1 MTISSKER
9 RVAVPVVE
17 VIAALEREAGNT
29 DTDPRWL
36 AAQCL
41 RNMDG
46 WERRTLICA
55 LCTEPDVTESSAH
68 G

>member
-1 MTISSKER
+1 MPNNTVQTE

-17 VIAALEREAGNT
+17 IIHALEREAGNT

-41 RNMDG
+41 RSMDG

-55 LCTEPDVTESSAH
+55 INTEPDVVETRA
-68 G
+68 